1 MTKSISGTLYH
12 RIEIRL
18 SKAVKYSECLLNYY
32 KEKFFNFLKAQYN
45 IT

>member
-1 MTKSISGTLYH
+1 MTKSISETLYH

-32 KEKFFNFLKAQYN
+32 KKELF
-45 IT
+45 